1 MNHIARGGKIV
12 YSKYFL
18 KGKKEE
24 RKVGKLDKNSVKDKD
39 SDRKKTSQH
48 IWDSEGSTR
57 VGRLCDI

>member
-24 RKVGKLDKNSVKDKD
+24 RKVGKLDKNAVRDKD
-39 SDRKKTSQH
+39 SDRK
-48 IWDSEGSTR
+48 IPPNIFF
-57 VGRLCDI
+57 L